1 MLSFLSNN
9 NTIISKARKKDYQ
22 QLISIWE
29 CAVRAT
35 HHFLSEKDISQY
47 RLLIH
52 DYYFDKLKLF
62 CYKKE
67 QKITGF
73 IGINQGDI
81 QLLFVMPSHMGL
93 GIGSALVEY
102 AVNKL
107 KAQTVEVNQQ
117 NTAALNFYTKL
128 GFEPTG
134 ISMTDSAGKPFP
146 VISMRLYTVFLT
158 KP

>member
-117 NTAALNFYTKL
+117 NTSALNFYTKL

-134 ISMTDSAGKPFP
+134 ISMQIPLASH
-146 VISMRLYTVFLT
+146 FL
-158 KP
+158 